1 VDTSGRRRFVFV
13 LPPQAGAEED
23 IRRPL
28 ARGLDLRGV
37 PGLVSCEVFLTA
49 EELILVC
56 EAEDEM
62 ALRSRIE
69 AWEEHLL
76 GQPRLAE
83 SVYSWARPEDDEELS
98 FLPTP
103 GPGDSDGGDIF

>member
-1 VDTSGRRRFVFV
+1 VNTPARRRFVFV
-13 LPPQAGAEED
+13 LPPQAGAEDD

-28 ARGLDLRGV
+28 ARELDLGDV

-56 EAEDEM
+56 EAEDDA
-62 ALRSRIE
+62 ALRSRLE
-69 AWEEHLL
+69 AWQEHLVAR
-76 GQPRLAE
+76 PRLAE
-83 SVYSWARPEDDEELS
+83 SVYSWARPEDDEGLS